1 MGQLVKEFQIFYE
14 YYRKKCP
21 YKDDIQ
27 TGLEFMLKKFS
38 DPSLIIYKSMQNKK
52 DEEIEQLNKDILQ
65 ANSEFTLKQE
75 KLKHDRLKM
84 QDKTVQLQANLEE
97 IQKQHA

>member
-38 DPSLIIYKSMQNKK
+38 DSSLIMYKSMQNKK